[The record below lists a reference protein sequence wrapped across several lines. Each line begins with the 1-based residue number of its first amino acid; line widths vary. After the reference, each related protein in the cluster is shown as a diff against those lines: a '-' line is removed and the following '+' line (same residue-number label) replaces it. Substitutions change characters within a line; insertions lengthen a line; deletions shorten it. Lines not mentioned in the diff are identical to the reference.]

1 MISKERSGLLTAT
14 KPYVQVAL
22 GFIYKE
28 KDAHIIP
35 IVSLGAPFKLSLW
48 IMVLG
53 ILSCSILIILMIK
66 KLTQKWSFFY
76 NPILNSWV
84 TVLGRPYVKRPL
96 KRRILNGR
104 SIESLT
110 RIIIIHWI
118 LFWFIIRSSYEGA
131 LYNYLQGYRSPSPY
145 DTVEKVLAS
154 DCKVTSGT
162 STHSLTKHIII
173 QRER

>member
-48 IMVLG
+48 IMMLG
-53 ILSCSILIILMIK
+53 ILSCSILVILMIK
-66 KLTQKWSFFY
+66 QLTQKWKYFY
-76 NPILNSWV
+76 DPILSSWA
-84 TVLGRPYVKRPL
+84 TVLGRSYIKRH
-96 KRRILNGR
+96 ILNGR

-154 DCKVTSGT
+154 DCKVISGT
-162 STHSLTKHIII
+162 SIHWLTKHIIH